1 MHRPTCTYIG
11 LSQAKCMHLCLYM
24 HTSYNRLLSSSVE
37 LNNSANIDPGKVIV
51 HKIKTRRDC
60 IFMFL

>member
-1 MHRPTCTYIG
+1 
-11 LSQAKCMHLCLYM
+11 MHLCLYM

-60 IFMFL
+60 IFMFLW